1 MFHVELIYINL
12 NYNYLQKIIKLC
24 TFGEFI
30 AKKMWNGVPVCGI
43 SVSWNMFRLASR
55 YAMADDSRHKFICM
69 LLIDNNLGY
78 RFGFYTHY

>member
-1 MFHVELIYINL
+1 
-12 NYNYLQKIIKLC
+12 
-24 TFGEFI
+24 
-30 AKKMWNGVPVCGI
+30 
-43 SVSWNMFRLASR
+43 MFRLASR